1 MDNIIRQNINILYN
15 KNKEK
20 VEQKTR
26 EFLNIKKRKNSD
38 DFLNLNEDMKIEILK
53 QMIKNN
59 EISLFH

>member
-1 MDNIIRQNINILYN
+1 MDNIIKQNINILYN

-38 DFLNLNEDMKIEILK
+38 DFLNLNEDVKIEILK
-53 QMIKNN
+53 QMIENN